1 MNRLICPNC
10 KNKGIRIGE
19 TDLNLKRGK
28 FEVEIK
34 GVPAQ
39 ICDACGEV
47 LIPGSVAEPISEF
60 AESAFAKVTKARKIL
75 QPASS

>member
-1 MNRLICPNC
+1 MNKAICPNC

-28 FEVEIK
+28 FEAKIK

-47 LIPGSVAEPISEF
+47 FIPGSVVEPISEF
-60 AESAFAKVTKARKIL
+60 AEVAFVKVARARKTL
-75 QPASS
+75 QPISS

>member
-10 KNKGIRIGE
+10 KNRKIKIGE

-28 FEVEIK
+28 FEVDIK

-39 ICDACGEV
+39 ICEACGEIV
-47 LIPGSVAEPISEF
+47 IPGSIAEPISEF
-60 AESAFAKVTKARKIL
+60 AESAFAKVAKARKIL